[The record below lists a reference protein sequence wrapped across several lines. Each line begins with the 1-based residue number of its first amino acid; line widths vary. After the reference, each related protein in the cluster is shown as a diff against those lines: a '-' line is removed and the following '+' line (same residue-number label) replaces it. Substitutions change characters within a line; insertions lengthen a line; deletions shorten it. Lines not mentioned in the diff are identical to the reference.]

1 MKKSILL
8 CTVALV
14 TLLGA
19 CGKYEDGPSISLR
32 SRAARVAGDW
42 KIKKATSDGVDLTSL
57 LSGAG
62 YSFTKDGSYTFTWSS
77 LTDNGKWEFYENDE
91 KMIMTD
97 ESGDKDTVVITM
109 LKNTEMH
116 FKSLDGKD
124 IMEFEPK

>member
-1 MKKSILL
+1 MKKSILF
-8 CTVALV
+8 CTVALA
-14 TLLGA
+14 TLIGS

-32 SRAARVAGDW
+32 SRTSRVAGDW
-42 KIKKATSDGVDLTSL
+42 KIKKATSDGTDITGF
-57 LSGAG
+57 LSGLI
-62 YSFTKDGSYTFTWSS
+62 YSYTKDGDFTWTWNA
-77 LTDNGKWEFYENDE
+77 LTDKGKWEFYDNDE

-116 FKSLDGKD
+116 LKSLDGKD